1 MNNPYKSSINDGIA
15 EVIFNKPPVNAFDS
29 TEWQQIADH
38 IEALGENPEVR
49 VIIIAA
55 EGKGFCAGVDI
66 KELAADKTKIVA
78 VNKGNYDTFKVI
90 HLNPK
95 PVIVA
100 LHGFVLGGGIGISG
114 AADIIV
120 ASECTTFGVPE
131 IDRGAMGGGA
141 HLQRMFPVQ
150 KVRYMYFTGEFIDA
164 AEAYRLG
171 AVERVVP
178 RDQLMDAARDIASKI
193 AEKSPAMVI
202 LAKEALTGIEDG
214 DLEQKYR
221 SEQGFT
227 LEAYTMEDSNEA
239 RDAFVD
245 KRDAAF
251 SNKES
256 AGKES

>member
-1 MNNPYKSSINDGIA
+1 MSKPFTVTIENGIA
-15 EVIFNKPPVNAFDS
+15 ELILNAPPVNAFNS
-29 TEWQQIADH
+29 AGWFAIADE
-38 IEALGENPEVR
+38 INALGDNVDVR

-66 KELAADKTKIVA
+66 KELAADSNAILK
-78 VNKGNYDTFKVI
+78 VNRGNYDTFKAI

-95 PVIVA
+95 PVIVG
-100 LHGFVLGGGIGISG
+100 LHSFVLGGGIGISG
-114 AADIIV
+114 AADILV
-120 ASECTTFGVPE
+120 ASDCTRFGVPE

-171 AVERVVP
+171 AIERVVP
-178 RDQLMDAARDIASKI
+178 RDQVLATCREIAAVIAS
-193 AEKSPAMVI
+193 KSPAMVR

-214 DLEQKYR
+214 NLEDKYR
-221 SEQGFT
+221 WEQGFT
-227 LEAYTMEDSNEA
+227 YEAYTMGDSQEA

-245 KRDAAF
+245 KRDAKF
-251 SNKES
+251 DDK
-256 AGKES
+256 